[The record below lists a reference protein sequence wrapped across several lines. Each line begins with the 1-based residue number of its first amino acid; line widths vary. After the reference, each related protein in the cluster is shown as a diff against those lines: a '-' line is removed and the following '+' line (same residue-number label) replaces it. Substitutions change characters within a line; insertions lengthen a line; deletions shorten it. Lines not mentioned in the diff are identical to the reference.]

1 MLVQHF
7 MSEWYPTLHM
17 YRILFIHSSVDRHL
31 GFYFSATVNN
41 AVLNKCV
48 QVLCRHVFFSRGCTL
63 RNRIAGLVCN
73 SVFTLE
79 ELPDRLLE

>member
-1 MLVQHF
+1 MA
-7 MSEWYPTLHM
+7 EWYPTLHM
-17 YRILFIHSSVDRHL
+17 YHILFIHSSVDRHL
-31 GFYFSATVNN
+31 GFYFSATINN

-48 QVLCRHVFFSRGCTL
+48 QVLCRHVFLSGGYTP
-63 RNRIAGLVCN
+63 RNRIAGSVRN